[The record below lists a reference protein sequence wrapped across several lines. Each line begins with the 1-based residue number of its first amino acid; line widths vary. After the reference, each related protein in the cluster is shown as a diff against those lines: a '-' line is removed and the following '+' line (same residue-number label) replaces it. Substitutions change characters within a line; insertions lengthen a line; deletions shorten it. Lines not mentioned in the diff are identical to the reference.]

1 MAGDWTHEKYKL
13 DVQVAA
19 DPRAD
24 SERKDV
30 RTLLFE
36 SVRELLFN
44 AVKHA
49 HADRVTLELVLDA
62 DDQLCITVTDQGLGS
77 TWRNST
83 IDRRPVKWAGGCSA
97 SASG

>member
-1 MAGDWTHEKYKL
+1 MLQRFGIARGADVAGELDARPVRA
-13 DVQVAA
+13 DVQVSA

-24 SERKDV
+24 SDRKDV

-49 HADRVTLELVLDA
+49 QADRVTLRSGA
-62 DDQLCITVTDQGLGS
+62 RS
-77 TWRNST
+77 PT
-83 IDRRPVKWAGGCSA
+83 ISCA
-97 SASG
+97 SP